1 MTLGPSQATIH
12 KSQHLST
19 AKTAADR
26 SAQRVSAAEA
36 AWHLGGASGLPYL
49 RVYVDMEYE
58 CVRACA
64 RARVSARMYVY
75 CKVTSL
81 TWNKRQLPFI
91 KNRVQGMREMTL
103 VI

>member
-36 AWHLGGASGLPYL
+36 TWQLGGASGLPFL
-49 RVYVDMEYE
+49 RLYVEHE
-58 CVRACA
+58 CVHACA
-64 RARVSARMYVY
+64 RAPVSAHTYVSS
-75 CKVTSL
+75 KVTSL

>member
-36 AWHLGGASGLPYL
+36 AWQLGGASGLPPL
-49 RVYVDMEYE
+49 RLYVEHE
-58 CVRACA
+58 CVHACA
-64 RARVSARMYVY
+64 RAPVSAHTHTRM
-75 CKVTSL
+75 CLLKLLLSHG
-81 TWNKRQLPFI
+81 I
-91 KNRVQGMREMTL
+91 KGSCHLLRIEYKE
-103 VI
+103 